1 MQPEQ
6 RVEPQQPERSPGEER
21 DVLMDPG
28 DAVRAAR
35 RTHEESPEGESTT
48 EQDKVRESGFGA

>member
-1 MQPEQ
+1 MRPEQ
-6 RVEPQQPERSPGEER
+6 RIDPEQPERPADEER

-35 RTHEESPEGESTT
+35 RTHEDSPEGESTT
-48 EQDKVRESGFGA
+48 EQDKARESGFGA